1 MQEKKL
7 TVLIADDE
15 PLVRSLLLDYLMGE
29 CHYKVIVARDG
40 RQALTLFQRHVGQI
54 NITFLDIEMP
64 KLDGLRV
71 LRGIRVVDRKA
82 YVVILSGAGN
92 LENVKAAMAAGMNGF
107 IVKPFSNK
115 KIAEALDNYFD
126 QRGSGL
132 KVSKL

>member
-1 MQEKKL
+1 MQDKKL

-29 CHYKVIVARDG
+29 CHYNVIVARDG
-40 RQALTLFQRHVGQI
+40 RQALTLYQKHVGEI
-54 NITFLDIEMP
+54 KITFLDIEMP

-71 LRGIRVVDRKA
+71 LRGIRVVNRKA

-115 KIAEALDNYFD
+115 KIAEALNNYFD
-126 QRGSGL
+126 HGVSRL